1 MTPGATETLVHEG
14 HRVLIQSGAGEG
26 SGFAD
31 SEYTDAGAQI
41 LRTAL
46 DVFSQADLLV
56 KVKEPQPREYDMLRE
71 NQILYTYLH
80 LASNEQLTRLLIE
93 RNITALAYETVE
105 LANSTLPLLTPMSEV
120 AGRMAIQVAAHYLEK
135 AKGGRGKLLGGV
147 PGVRPAM
154 VTIIGGGTVGIN
166 AAKIA
171 LGMGANVLIIDNN
184 PERLRYLDDVLHGNV
199 TTLSSNRSNISSA
212 VNISDVVIGA
222 VLIPGA
228 RAPRLVT
235 QEMVTGMTS
244 GSVIV
249 DVAVDQGGC
258 IETIKPTSHSNPV
271 YELNGV
277 IHYGVTNMPGAVPR
291 TSTYALTNATLP
303 YTICLATR
311 GFEDA
316 VASDPALAKG
326 VNVYRGQITC
336 SAVANTFGMKYSPLS
351 DLLH

>member
-31 SEYTDAGAQI
+31 SEYIDAGAQI

-80 LASNEQLTRLLIE
+80 LASDEQLTRLLIE

-184 PERLRYLDDVLHGNV
+184 PERLRYLDDVLHGNM

-235 QEMVTGMTS
+235 QEMVASMTS

-303 YTICLATR
+303 YTIRLATR